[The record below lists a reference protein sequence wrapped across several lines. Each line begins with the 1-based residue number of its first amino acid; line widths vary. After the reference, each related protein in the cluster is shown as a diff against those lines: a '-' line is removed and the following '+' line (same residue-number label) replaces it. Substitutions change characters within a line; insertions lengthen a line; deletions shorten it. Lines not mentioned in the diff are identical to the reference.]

1 MKITPD
7 DPALTAYALGELNQ
21 GDSAKI
27 AALLSSDDKL
37 AREGEAISSLAGL
50 LTDTLRSEEL
60 SLGDERRN
68 EILKAGRRP
77 DAEVLVLEHRKR
89 SRRQSV
95 VAFAGVAAVVAAGFV
110 GLSKM
115 GVDSRQGPGSGDSAE
130 LGASTTSVVPSPE
143 GGISEVASNAISPE
157 IQPITIVPLNV
168 EMADPSIIEKSLNS
182 TGKLPN
188 RDQFEIDSWVNLSPT
203 TTDAQVTVGKVKAYT
218 ELGTC
223 PWDDTRSLLMVS
235 LRPVDG
241 RSAMI
246 KASLNF
252 NPDRVKSARLLTS
265 RKSDELDEA
274 QPGSLKS
281 AQTIFYELE
290 LLEGS
295 DSVGSVDLKSD
306 DGDGY
311 VPLSGAKRET
321 ASLDFSVAQVL
332 AGFAKW
338 GASEQ
343 RGPGTLR
350 DLAMEARS
358 LLAKV
363 THEKAR
369 YALDMILLSE
379 EG

>member
-7 DPALTAYALGELNQ
+7 NPALTAYALGELNVS
-21 GDSAKI
+21 DSAKV
-27 AALLSSDDKL
+27 ATALASDDHL
-37 AREGEAISSLAGL
+37 AREGAAISSLAGI
-50 LTDTLRSEEL
+50 LTDTLRGEKL

-68 EILKAGRRP
+68 EILRAGRRP

-89 SRRQSV
+89 SRRQSI

-110 GLSKM
+110 GLSRM
-115 GVDSRQGPGSGDSAE
+115 GVDSRQIPGSGDSAG
-130 LGASTTSVVPSPE
+130 LGTSAPSMVPSTE
-143 GGISEVASNAISPE
+143 GGISDVASNAISPE
-157 IQPITIVPLNV
+157 VEPIIIVPLNV
-168 EMADPSIIEKSLNS
+168 ETADPSIVEKSLNS
-182 TGKLPN
+182 AGRLPN
-188 RDQFEIDSWVNLSPT
+188 RDQFEIEAWVNLSPT
-203 TTDAQVTVGKVKAYT
+203 TVDAQVTVGKVNAYT

-235 LRPVDG
+235 LRPIDG

-246 KASLNF
+246 KATLNF
-252 NPDRVKSARLLTS
+252 NPYRVKSARLLTS
-265 RKSDELDEA
+265 RNTDESGEV
-274 QPGSLKS
+274 QPESLKS

-290 LLEGS
+290 LLEGN

-306 DGDGY
+306 EGEGY
-311 VPLSGAKRET
+311 LPLSGAKRET
-321 ASLDFSVAQVL
+321 PSLDFSVARVL

-338 GASEQ
+338 GGSEQ
-343 RGPGTLR
+343 RQPETLR
-350 DLAMEARS
+350 DLADEARS

-363 THEKAR
+363 TNEKAR